1 MSDVV
6 TALDTL
12 DLAVS
17 RAEGLVD
24 EAALKEASAA
34 ADRIRDRRGFL
45 GQTLV
50 LALAG
55 GTGSG
60 KSSLLNA
67 IADQHVTETGV
78 LRPTTEEAL
87 AWIPAGPEPGLVDLL
102 DRLEIRQRVEQTLLP
117 RLAIIDLPDHDSV
130 VLQHHLMVERMLPEV
145 DGVIWVFDPQKYRDP
160 LIHNDYIAQLLDY
173 QDQFLFALNQVDL
186 LGQNELAELRADLT
200 RSLQE
205 DGVHSPR
212 IFETAADPPRG
223 APRNIEALREF
234 LDEQLDDKAVSTG
247 KLLGDIRRAG
257 RRLGDEAGLLSGAG
271 VGYEERWP
279 SVRDS
284 VVEAVTDGL
293 GFDDAVCRVGDFL
306 TALSV
311 ETGGRFGSRL
321 RGEFSYP
328 MIEKELGAAIAASG
342 VGPPARSP
350 RRGLAKAFHTFWFG
364 DADGEVVIDRRAG
377 VLSEELDG
385 RFGAGMRGLLWERA
399 ELGATLALVEIEAR
413 QAAGRS

>member
-17 RAEGLVD
+17 RAEGLVA
-24 EAALKEASAA
+24 EEALKEASVA
-34 ADRIRDRRGFL
+34 ADRIRQRRGFL

-50 LALAG
+50 LALTG

-67 IADQHVTETGV
+67 IAGERVAETGV

-87 AWIPAGPEPGLVDLL
+87 AWIPAAPEPGLVDLL
-102 DRLEIRQRVEQTLLP
+102 DRLEISQRVEQNLLP
-117 RLAIIDLPDHDSV
+117 HLAIIDLPDHDSV
-130 VLQHHLMVERMLPEV
+130 VYQHQLMVERMLPEV

-160 LIHNDYIAQLLDY
+160 LIHDDYIAQLLDY
-173 QDQFLFALNQVDL
+173 QDQFLYALNQVDL
-186 LGQNELAELRADLT
+186 LGQNELAELRADLVK
-200 RSLQE
+200 SLQE
-205 DGVHSPR
+205 DGVRSPR
-212 IFETAADPPRG
+212 VFEVAADPPDS
-223 APRNIEALREF
+223 APHNIEALRSF
-234 LDEQLDDKAVSTG
+234 LDEQLDEKAVSTG

-257 RRLGDEAGLLSGAG
+257 RRLGEAAGLLEGAG

-279 SVRDS
+279 SVRGS

-328 MIEKELGAAIAASG
+328 VIEKELGAAIAASG
-342 VGPPARSP
+342 LGPSVRSR
-350 RRGLAKAFHTFWFG
+350 RRGLSKALHTFWFG
-364 DADGEVVIDRRAG
+364 DGEVVIDRQAG
-377 VLSEELDG
+377 VLSSELDD
-385 RFGAGMRGLLWERA
+385 RFGAGIHRLLWERA
-399 ELGATLALVEIEAR
+399 DLGATLALVEIEAR
-413 QAAGRS
+413 YAESR

>member
-6 TALDTL
+6 SALDTL
-12 DLAVS
+12 DLAVR
-17 RAEGLVD
+17 RAEGFVSD
-24 EAALKEASAA
+24 AALKEASAA
-34 ADRIRDRRGFL
+34 ADRIRERRGFL

-67 IADQHVTETGV
+67 IAGEPVTDTGV

-87 AWIPAGPEPGLVDLL
+87 AWIPAAPEPGLIDLL
-102 DRLEIRQRVEQTLLP
+102 DLLEIGQRVEQTLLP
-117 RLAIIDLPDHDSV
+117 HLALIDLPDHDSV
-130 VLQHHLMVERMLPEV
+130 VFQHQEIVERMLPEV
-145 DGVIWVFDPQKYRDP
+145 DGVIWIFDPQKYRDP
-160 LIHNDYIAQLLDY
+160 LIHDDYIARLLDY
-173 QDQFLFALNQVDL
+173 QEQFLFALNQIDL
-186 LGQNELAELRADLT
+186 LGQNELAELRADLIK
-200 RSLQE
+200 SLKE
-205 DGVHSPR
+205 DGVRSPR
-212 IFETAADPPRG
+212 VFDVAADPPG
-223 APRNIEALREF
+223 TAPRNVEALRSF
-234 LDEQLDDKAVSTG
+234 LDEQLDEKAVSTG

-257 RRLGDEAGLLSGAG
+257 RRLGEEAGLLEGSG

-279 SVRDS
+279 SVRSS

-321 RGEFSYP
+321 RSEFSDP
-328 MIEKELGAAIAASG
+328 VIERELGEAIAASG
-342 VGPPARSP
+342 LGPSVRSR
-350 RRGLAKAFHTFWFG
+350 RRGLGKALHSFWFG
-364 DADGEVVIDRRAG
+364 DGEVDIDRQAE
-377 VLSEELDG
+377 VLTGQLDG
-385 RFGAGMRGLLWERA
+385 RFGAGIHSSLWERA

-413 QAAGRS
+413 LAESR